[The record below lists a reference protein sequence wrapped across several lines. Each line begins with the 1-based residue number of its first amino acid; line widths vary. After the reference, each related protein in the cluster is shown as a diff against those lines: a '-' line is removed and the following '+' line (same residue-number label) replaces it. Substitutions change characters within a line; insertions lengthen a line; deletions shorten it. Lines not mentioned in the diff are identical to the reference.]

1 MTDIELLRQLKC
13 LSKLHE
19 ICMSMRVMTHVLC
32 IMHELQKSVKV
43 HLLCALFRVL
53 HTNHHKLI
61 HEICLTMFKYANS
74 IVCRA
79 VTSYVNLLDL
89 VLVSCTDEG

>member
-1 MTDIELLRQLKC
+1 MHET
-13 LSKLHE
+13 SE
-19 ICMSMRVMTHVLC
+19 ICR
-32 IMHELQKSVKV
+32 V

-61 HEICLTMFKYANS
+61 HEVCLTMVKYANS

-79 VTSYVNLLDL
+79 VASYVNLLDL